1 MTDGSTKCKLS
12 SLICH
17 TCDCGTPM
25 SSEKPSPLPPSPPLA
40 LYLIYSHDS
49 SCKHWQELS
58 LKLYIFASTLP
69 CHALTCHDWLR
80 SSFPPSFRRRR
91 FHLSVMRCNISVRT
105 EQREWESGS
114 VTPRGTGS
122 AKAWRRVPL
131 LCETELAL
139 WKVHVKQKAH
149 SSIAAVWTG
158 RRYRLS
164 QQHHYRQESN
174 RLPSR
179 LTIDLFSAFY
189 FLIFEINVRQVP
201 PCAHFNLYLLRRA
214 CRQ

>member
-1 MTDGSTKCKLS
+1 MADGSTKCKLS
-12 SLICH
+12 SLVCH
-17 TCDCGTPM
+17 TCDCGTPT
-25 SSEKPSPLPPSPPLA
+25 SSEKPSLPPSPPLA

-105 EQREWESGS
+105 EQCEWESGS

-139 WKVHVKQKAH
+139 WKLHVKQKAH